1 MLLRSDTEWKKRISV
16 VQRERRRIDL
26 LNGMQLSNDCARR
39 LEANINIFEKQAQM
53 TQVLYSC
60 GVQGAG
66 PPPKGLV
73 GSIRGRPGFGPNAAD
88 GWKLWGWWG
97 KVWGLAA
104 EVWGSRNIF

>member
-26 LNGMQLSNDCARR
+26 LNGVQLSNDCARG
-39 LEANINIFEKQAQM
+39 LEPNINIFEKQAQM

-66 PPPKGLV
+66 PPPRALSAPSGGDQDLALTRWVDGSFGV
-73 GSIRGRPGFGPNAAD
+73 GGGKCRG
-88 GWKLWGWWG
+88 
-97 KVWGLAA
+97 
-104 EVWGSRNIF
+104 